1 MLRFIKVVL
10 ALALLGLPL
19 TAMAAAPETY
29 SLVRLQFDGAD
40 GVAYLRAHPELD
52 VVTVKPGVSADIV
65 TTARTLDVVRASG
78 MRYEVVH
85 EDLAA
90 FYASRITSRDGGNFG
105 LFHTYSENTA
115 VVDSLR
121 MLHPNI
127 VSAKWSLGVTGQ
139 GRNIWAFRISDNPD
153 VDEDEPE
160 VLFDGMHHA
169 REIMT
174 SEFLIMFA
182 DYLCQHYGSDPVITW
197 LVDNRE
203 VYIVPIMN
211 PDGVCYN
218 EQTDPLGGGMWRK
231 NRRVNVGGSYG
242 VDLNRNYPYQWG
254 YDNVGSSPYPDD
266 DTYRGP
272 SAGSEPEVQA
282 LMGLINAHHFVTHNS
297 YHSYQGLTLFP
308 WGYTLTP
315 CPDDATFNAMGAI
328 MCSLNGYQ
336 YGSAPELLYSTN
348 GSTTDWAYGA
358 TTGHPKIYTFS
369 NEIGDSGFWPPES
382 DRGRL
387 FQETLWPSIYLMM
400 AAGPFVEVSNAVATD
415 SFGGPLGPG
424 ETGRLNLTVSN
435 RAVDASLTNV
445 TLTFACDDP
454 YVQLTQAARTIASLA
469 AMGSTTLGANPI
481 PFTVSASCPNG
492 HLVSV
497 TVTASWNGGSI
508 AYPVSFMVGSPSQIF
523 FDDFSL
529 GTGNWTFAGGPW
541 GTTTTAH
548 SAPLALTDSPSG
560 NYVDNLFATATLNG
574 SYYASTLTYW
584 QRYVTETGYDYCYVQ
599 VSANNGAW
607 NTVAT
612 YNGSNTTWHQVTID
626 LSPYAGQSLRLRFVL
641 STDVSVQRDG
651 WYIDDVQLLGAGST
665 NVAPPPPTL
674 VAPDDGAQVG
684 SPTPLVVANSADPD
698 GAGPVTYGFRVYSD
712 ALLTQLAATI
722 DGVAEGAGQTSW
734 NTGSLADGVYWW
746 RAYAAD
752 PELWGQLGEARTF
765 TVSTSTAVDGPI
777 VLGPRLAVLGGGG
790 GQARLQLTLGQPADA
805 QVRIYNARGMLVRDL
820 FDGRLDAGQ
829 RVLVWDGRDGNGRT
843 AASGVYFVR
852 AVTGGQA
859 LTGRVT
865 MVR

>member
-1 MLRFIKVVL
+1 MLRFIKVML
-10 ALALLGLPL
+10 ALALLAVPL
-19 TAMAAAPETY
+19 AALAAAPEIY

-40 GVAYLRAHPELD
+40 GVAFLQAHSELD
-52 VVTVKPGVSADIV
+52 VVSIKAGHSADIV
-65 TTARTLDVVRASG
+65 ATPRTLDVIRQSG

-85 EDLAA
+85 DDLAA
-90 FYASRITSRDGGNFG
+90 FYASRITSRDRGNFG
-105 LFHTYSENTA
+105 IFHTYSENTA

-121 MLHPNI
+121 LLHPNI
-127 VSAKWSLGVTGQ
+127 VSAKWSIGLTGQ

-153 VDEDEPE
+153 VDESEPE

-182 DYLCQHYGSDPVITW
+182 DYLCQNYGSDPVITW

-211 PDGVCYN
+211 PDGVSYN

-231 NRRVNVGGSYG
+231 NRRLNSPGSYG
-242 VDLNRNYPYQWG
+242 VDLNRNYPFQWG

-315 CPDDATFNAMGAI
+315 CPDDATFNAMGQI
-328 MCSLNGYQ
+328 MCSQNGYQ

-358 TTGHPKIYTFS
+358 TAGHPKIYTFS
-369 NEIGDSGFWPPES
+369 NEIGNSGFWPPES

-415 SFGGPLGPG
+415 NLGGSLAPG
-424 ETGRLNLTVSN
+424 EAGRLNLTVSN

-454 YVQLTQAARTIASLA
+454 YVQLTQATRTIASLA
-469 AMGSTTLGANPI
+469 AMGSTTLGANLL
-481 PFTVSASCPNG
+481 PFNVSPSCPNG
-492 HLVSV
+492 HLVTV
-497 TVTASWNGGSI
+497 RVTAAWSGGSI
-508 AYPVSFMVGSPSQIF
+508 AYPVSFMVGSPSQVF
-523 FDDFSL
+523 FDNFSL
-529 GTGNWTFAGGPW
+529 GAGNWTLAGGPW
-541 GTTTTAH
+541 GTTATAH

-560 NYVDNLFATATLNG
+560 DYADNLFATATLNG
-574 SYYASTLTYW
+574 TYYASTLSFW
-584 QRYVTETGYDYCYVQ
+584 QRYNTESGYDYCYVQ

-607 NTVAT
+607 TTVAS
-612 YNGSNTTWHQVTID
+612 YNGANATWHQVTVD
-626 LSPYAGQSLRLRFVL
+626 LGAYAGQPLRLRFAL
-641 STDVSVQRDG
+641 STDVSVTRDG

-665 NVAPPPPTL
+665 NIAPLPPVL
-674 VAPDDGAQVG
+674 IAPADGEAAN
-684 SPTPLVVANSADPD
+684 PPFNLIVANSVDPD
-698 GAGPVTYGFRVYSD
+698 GAGPVTYGFRVYTD
-712 ALLTQLAATI
+712 ALLTQLVASA

-734 NTGSLADGVYWW
+734 NVGNPPSGTYWW

-752 PELWGQLGEARTF
+752 PALWGNLGEVRTF
-765 TVSTSTAVDGPI
+765 NVTTSTAVDGPV
-777 VLGPRLAVLGGGG
+777 VLGPRLAVLGAGD
-790 GQARLQLTLGQPADA
+790 GQARLQLTLGQSADA

-829 RVLVWDGRDGNGRT
+829 RVLVWDGRDASGRT